1 MESIVI
7 IEVLATAALTVAA
20 AALVG
25 FLTQRLMGLVILAA
39 ASGLACGIT
48 VAGWALGF
56 QVAGGRGAWI
66 GLAAGIA
73 LGGLAGAGLLGK
85 MIRGKG
91 FRALLIAAYAYGAL
105 CVFGHLAGGWL
116 GLLTVSLP
124 AIAVLF
130 AGLYRVAPR
139 VLPLAN
145 AAGSQRLQAFRSLLT
160 FTLGTN
166 YPYYVVK
173 EGKLDKR
180 VDGNA
185 YGQFFAGPGIVM
197 VRCDQVAYRTDGIHV
212 LPLAEPGLT
221 FTGKFELPPKV
232 VDLRTQVSA
241 LRVEALTS
249 DGIQV
254 QAQVFVPFQI
264 SRGGQKPQ
272 MGRAFPFRRGA
283 IYEAVVR
290 EPVEP
295 GLGGQGDEEQ
305 PWKAGL
311 IPSVATRALQDIVSQ
326 YSLDELCAPRNPS
339 GIPRDEITGAL
350 GTRIRKEMSSYGVE
364 ILGAAIDNL
373 KAVDDRIAKRRIDN
387 WRTEWVQQVWR
398 ELSEGDAER
407 MREIEKA
414 RAEAEVEVVL
424 KLGKVVEESLAS
436 GDSETALTLRFIDCL
451 GEMVCESDSR
461 WPVPS
466 GLEKTIQQ
474 LTGKIPADEHDRLPD
489 KR

>member
-7 IEVLATAALTVAA
+7 IEVLVTAAVTIAA
-20 AALVG
+20 GAVLG
-25 FLTQRLMGLVILAA
+25 FLTHRLMGLVILAA
-39 ASGLACGIT
+39 GLVLACGIT

-56 QVAGGRGAWI
+56 QVAGARGAWI
-66 GLAAGIA
+66 GLLAGIA
-73 LGGLAGAGLLGK
+73 LGGLAGAGFLGK

-91 FRALLIAAYAYGAL
+91 LRTLLIALYAYGGL
-105 CVFGHLAGGWL
+105 CIFGHLAGGWL
-116 GLLTVSLP
+116 GLLTITLP
-124 AIAVLF
+124 AIVVLF
-130 AGLYRVAPR
+130 AGLFRVAPR
-139 VLPLAN
+139 VLPLTDR
-145 AAGSQRLQAFRSLLT
+145 SQRRQAFRSLLT

-166 YPYYVVK
+166 YPYYVVNG
-173 EGKLDKR
+173 GKLDRR

-185 YGQFFAGPGIVM
+185 YGQFFAGPGIVL

-272 MGRAFPFRRGA
+272 LGRPFPFRRGA

-295 GLGGQGDEEQ
+295 GLGGQDDGEQ
-305 PWKAGL
+305 PWRAGL
-311 IPSVATRALQDIVSQ
+311 IPPIAKRALQDILSE
-326 YSLDELCAPRNPS
+326 YSLDELCAPKNPG
-339 GIPRDEITGAL
+339 GIPRDEITEAL
-350 GTRIRKEMSSYGVE
+350 GSRVRKEMMPYGVE
-364 ILGAAIDNL
+364 ILAAAIDNL

-387 WRTEWVQQVWR
+387 WRTEWVRQVWR

-414 RAEAEVEVVL
+414 RAEAEIEVVL

-474 LTGKIPADEHDRLPD
+474 LTGKIPADEHHRLAD
-489 KR
+489 KG

>member
-1 MESIVI
+1 MESIAI
-7 IEVLATAALTVAA
+7 IEVLATAAVTIAA
-20 AALVG
+20 AALLG
-25 FLTQRLMGLVILAA
+25 FLIHQLMGLVILAA
-39 ASGLACGIT
+39 ASGLACGIP

-56 QVAGGRGAWI
+56 QLAGVRGAWI
-66 GLAAGIA
+66 GLLVGIA

-91 FRALLIAAYAYGAL
+91 FRTLLIAAYVYGAL
-105 CVFGHLAGGWL
+105 CIFGHLAGGWL

-124 AIAVLF
+124 AIVILF

-139 VLPLAN
+139 VLPLAD
-145 AAGSQRLQAFRSLLT
+145 GSQRRQAFRSLLT

-166 YPYYVVK
+166 YPYYVVH

-185 YGQFFAGPGIVM
+185 YGQFLAGPGIVLA
-197 VRCDQVAYRTDGIHV
+197 RCDQVAYRTDGIHV

-264 SRGGQKPQ
+264 ARGGQNPELGQ
-272 MGRAFPFRRGA
+272 AFPFRRA
-283 IYEAVVR
+283 AVYEAVVR

-295 GLGGQGDEEQ
+295 GLGGQDDGGQ
-305 PWKAGL
+305 PWRAGL
-311 IPSVATRALQDIVSQ
+311 IPPVARRALQDILSR
-326 YSLDELCAPRNPS
+326 YSLDELCAAKNPG
-339 GIPRDEITGAL
+339 GIPRDEIMEAL
-350 GTRIRKEMSSYGVE
+350 GARVREEMKSYGVE
-364 ILGAAIDNL
+364 ILGAGIDNL
-373 KAVDDRIAKRRIDN
+373 KAVDDSIAKRRIDN
-387 WRTEWVQQVWR
+387 WRTEWVRQVWR

-414 RAEAEVEVVL
+414 RAEAEIEVVL
-424 KLGKVVEESLAS
+424 KLGKVVEASLAS

-451 GEMVCESDSR
+451 GEMVSESDSR

-474 LTGKIPADEHDRLPD
+474 LTGKIPADDHHRLAD
-489 KR
+489 KG